1 MTNSDAFNSV
11 QFITIDAGNTAQ
23 RIDNFL
29 LSRLKGVPKSRIYRI
44 LRKGEVR
51 VNKGRVKPEYKLCD
65 GDVVRVPPIRV
76 SQRDEPP
83 QPSQK
88 LSTLLE
94 DSILFENDDLMVV
107 NKPSGLAVHG
117 GSGISLGLIE
127 SFRQMRPDNRFLEL
141 VHRLDRDTSGCIMIA
156 KKRSSLRYIQQE
168 LREGRIQKIYRAL
181 VDGRWPNRRKN
192 VTSPLVKNQLSS
204 GERVV
209 RIAQPETEGA
219 KASRTEYSVIQ
230 RYQYAANSHGER
242 NGGQNGEQFDGQREC
257 TLVEAKP
264 ITGRTH
270 QIRVHCQSVGC
281 AIIGDD
287 KYCDSEIN
295 KYYRG
300 AGLKRLFLHAFQLT
314 FCLPDGSSVS
324 VEAPLGSDLL
334 PVFKNIQKSDR

>member
-1 MTNSDAFNSV
+1 MSLPTQSSDSFNAV

-65 GDVVRVPPIRV
+65 GDIVRVPPIRV
-76 SQRDEPP
+76 SQRDEPAK
-83 QPSQK
+83 PSDQ
-88 LSTLLE
+88 LSQLLE
-94 DSILFENDDLMVV
+94 SSILFENSDVMVV

-127 SFRQMRPDNRFLEL
+127 SFRQIRPNQSFLEL

-156 KKRSSLRYIQQE
+156 KKRSSLRYIQKE
-168 LREGRIQKIYRAL
+168 LREGRIQKVYRAL
-181 VDGRWPNRRKN
+181 VDGRWPNRRKTVN
-192 VTSPLVKNQLSS
+192 TPLVKNHLSS
-204 GERVV
+204 GERMV
-209 RIAQPETEGA
+209 RVAQPDTEGA
-219 KASRTEYSVIQ
+219 KASLTEYTVVQ
-230 RYQYAANSHGER
+230 RYQQGNH
-242 NGGQNGEQFDGQREC
+242 FC

-270 QIRVHCQSVGC
+270 QIRVHSQSVGC

-287 KYCDSEIN
+287 KYCDSDVN
-295 KYYRG
+295 KRYRQLD
-300 AGLKRLFLHAFQLT
+300 LKRLFLHAYQLH
-314 FCLPDGSSVS
+314 FCLPDGSPVS
-324 VEAPLGSDLL
+324 VEAPLGDDLL
-334 PVFKNIQKSDR
+334 AVFKHIKKDAA